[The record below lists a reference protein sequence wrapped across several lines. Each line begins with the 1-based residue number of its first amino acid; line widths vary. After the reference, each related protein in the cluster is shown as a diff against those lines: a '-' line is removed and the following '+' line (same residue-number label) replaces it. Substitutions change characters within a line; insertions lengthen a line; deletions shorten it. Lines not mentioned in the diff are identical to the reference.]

1 MKEYTYYFADGTKST
16 IQIEDKWYEMLKEMD
31 KAERLQS
38 RKYNRHNIPLSKF
51 DYEGD
56 LFADPNSNPF
66 EKLLFA
72 EQREKLDIALST
84 LTDCQRR
91 LFERYVFERKK
102 VTEIAEEDGVCHQ
115 AISRRLERIKKSC
128 KNFWNRP

>member
-1 MKEYTYYFADGTKST
+1 MKEYTYYFADGTKNT

-31 KAERLQS
+31 KAERLQN

-51 DYEGD
+51 DYVGD
-56 LFADPNSNPF
+56 IFVEPNSNPF

-91 LFERYVFERKK
+91 LFERYVFEGKK
-102 VTEIAEEDGVCHQ
+102 VTEIAEEDGVSHQ
-115 AISRRLERIKKSC
+115 AITDRIDRIKK
-128 KNFWNRP
+128 KLQKFLN